1 MCNKI
6 PTQRG
11 GAHLESIQTFSN
23 GAFLRNSN
31 SSKYAPEGHFEMA
44 DKPVFMN
51 LLNNLSIEVI
61 KGASHLVQH
70 IWNTDLTSR

>member
-11 GAHLESIQTFSN
+11 GAHLQSIQTFSN

-31 SSKYAPEGHFEMA
+31 SSKYISKYNEGHFEMA

-70 IWNTDLTSR
+70 I

>member
-6 PTQRG
+6 PTQG
-11 GAHLESIQTFSN
+11 GGVHLESIQTFSN

-44 DKPVFMN
+44 DIPILIN
-51 LLNNLSIEVI
+51 LLKNLSIEVI

-70 IWNTDLTSR
+70 I